1 MRVSRHIVG
10 ILASTVLV
18 AVFQYVAVVWSVADF
33 HPGGDV
39 MVPANL
45 RKTAGLGNAISRPFL
60 APVLWIA
67 SKTGGYSS
75 GLFIVQWLVLPV
87 AYGAAVYSPFGYLMR
102 NKNQP
107 NKPVQRTGASAR
119 R

>member
-10 ILASTVLV
+10 IAASTVLV
-18 AVFQYVAVVWSVADF
+18 AVFQYVAIVWSLADF

-39 MVPANL
+39 VVPANL
-45 RKTAGLGNAISRPFL
+45 RKKAELGSAMSRPFL

-75 GLFIVQWLVLPV
+75 GLSIVQWLLLPA

-102 NKNQP
+102 NQNQP
-107 NKPVQRTGASAR
+107 NKPVQRTGAGAR